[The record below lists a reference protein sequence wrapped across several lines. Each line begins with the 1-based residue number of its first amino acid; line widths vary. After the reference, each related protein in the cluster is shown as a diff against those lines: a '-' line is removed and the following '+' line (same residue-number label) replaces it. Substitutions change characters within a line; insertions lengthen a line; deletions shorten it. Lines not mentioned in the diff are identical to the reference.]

1 MKDEMITMLNQT
13 EIFGHEDSRLLF
25 IIGESDNGDKMI
37 NVLDIRT
44 EVSKLITTSKPIDEM
59 SEEEIIIEAKRNK
72 EFALDIMNN
81 YKGDK

>member
-1 MKDEMITMLNQT
+1 MMTMLNQT
-13 EIFGHEDSRLLF
+13 AVFGHEDQRILF
-25 IIGESDNGDKMI
+25 VLGKNESGETMI

-44 EVSKLITTSKPIDEM
+44 EESKLLTTSKPIDEM

-81 YKGDK
+81 YKGVK

>member
-1 MKDEMITMLNQT
+1 MTNMMTMLNQS
-13 EIFGHEDSRLLF
+13 EVFGHEDSRLLF
-25 IIGESDNGDKMI
+25 ILGKNKQGNTMI

-44 EVSKLITTSKPIDEM
+44 EESKLLTTSKPIDEM